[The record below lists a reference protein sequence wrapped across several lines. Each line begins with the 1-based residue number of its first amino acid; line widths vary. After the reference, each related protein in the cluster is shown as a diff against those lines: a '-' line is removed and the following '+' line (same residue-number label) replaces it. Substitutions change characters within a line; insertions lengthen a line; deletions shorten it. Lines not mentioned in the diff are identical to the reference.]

1 MAFAD
6 PTSITYSGTTAP
18 LNRTGSG
25 SGIGEFRDVD
35 SKFNLKVSHV
45 TTAKGRSKDG
55 ISLRIEKIATDPLVT
70 TVNRPYSQTVTIN
83 LDSERAWTTTE
94 KKDAVLALATLLTA
108 NTNALLLKLIGGE
121 S

>member
-6 PTSITYSGTTAP
+6 PTTITYSGTAYP

-25 SGIGEFRDVD
+25 SGVGEFRDVD
-35 SKFNLKVSHV
+35 GKLNLRIQHT

-55 ISLRIEKIATDPLVT
+55 ASLRIEKIATDPLVT
-70 TVNRPYSQTVTIN
+70 TVNRPYSQTVTIS
-83 LDSERAWTTTE
+83 LDSERAWTTNE
-94 KKDAVLALATLLTA
+94 KRDAVLAIVTALTA